1 MYFLFNFTQYLLN
14 KMYQL
19 KHTQQLPISLN
30 DAWDFLSN
38 PANLRIITPDNM
50 SFNVLSESRSM
61 YAGQI
66 IQYTVKPLLGIKT
79 KWVTEI
85 THVQPKH
92 YFVDE
97 QRLGPYKIWHHQH
110 FLKEIEGGVLM
121 EDIVHYK
128 IPFGILGRLVH
139 PILVKPKLNTI
150 FEYRRKKL
158 IEIFGAYNIN

>member
-1 MYFLFNFTQYLLN
+1 
-14 KMYQL
+14 
-19 KHTQQLPISLN
+19 
-30 DAWDFLSN
+30 
-38 PANLRIITPDNM
+38 
-50 SFNVLSESRSM
+50 
-61 YAGQI
+61 AGQI
-66 IQYTVKPLLGIKT
+66 IQYTVKPLLGIKA

-110 FLKEIEGGVLM
+110 FLKEIEGGVMM
-121 EDIVHYK
+121 EDIIHYK
-128 IPFGILGRLVH
+128 IPFGILGKLVH

-158 IEIFGAYNIN
+158 IEIFGAYNVN

>member
-1 MYFLFNFTQYLLN
+1 
-14 KMYQL
+14 MYQL
-19 KHTQQLPISLN
+19 KHTQQLPVSLN
-30 DAWDFLSN
+30 DAWNFLSN
-38 PANLRIITPDNM
+38 PANLKIITPDNM
-50 SFNVLSESRSM
+50 SFNMLSESRSM

-110 FLKEIEGGVLM
+110 FLKEIEGGVMM
-121 EDIVHYK
+121 EDIIHYK
-128 IPFGILGRLVH
+128 IPFGILGKLVH